1 VRRSVAGFLVAVGL
15 ADLVTGLALLAFP
28 NFVVGLLE
36 PAAVPLAAPVFV
48 RWIGLFVASV
58 GAVYLYPWLL
68 RGGALRRDQRL
79 ATVVEVTT
87 LLRTA
92 VALFVAFRVTTGA
105 LGPGWL
111 VVALFDGGVAMAQS
125 ALLRRE
131 GIDAG

>member
-1 VRRSVAGFLVAVGL
+1 M
-15 ADLVTGLALLAFP
+15 
-28 NFVVGLLE
+28 
-36 PAAVPLAAPVFV
+36 

-79 ATVVEVTT
+79 ATVVEVTA
-87 LLRTA
+87 LQRAA
-92 VALFVAFRVTTGA
+92 VALFVCGAVAAGA
-105 LGPGWL
+105 LAPGWL